1 MNLRESSKLSSQG
14 GGNHGAQSMSD
25 LSDKHR
31 PQFVG
36 LGGPQSNAHHKM
48 ITTSV
53 LNTAR
58 RKATSST
65 VSLFPP
71 PPNAVEL
78 TVMNNMEGHNVLT

>member
-25 LSDKHR
+25 LSDKYR
-31 PQFVG
+31 PQFVVS
-36 LGGPQSNAHHKM
+36 GGGAHTNANRKM

-58 RKATSST
+58 RRLTSST
-65 VSLFPP
+65 VSLFPA
-71 PPNAVEL
+71 PNAVEL
-78 TVMNNMEGHNVLT
+78 TVINNVEGQNVLT